1 MRWGVKHFFVPDKQ
15 VIQRMIDQQ
24 YELIS
29 QSAQLVPL
37 VEAELNELDQTSTQ
51 TLPAMRFYEGKSGL
65 EHCFADLYDDIIASG
80 LIIVKM
86 FATNTLD
93 HQWTSVQSLRD
104 YGAWLLDKLQQN
116 NITIESYLGN
126 GILTLESLIKTSQM
140 SDITN
145 LPAGNSAIN
154 CFIFGD
160 LVYVIIYKN
169 IPIAW
174 RMRSEEFAQM
184 LHFLLK
190 NSPSP

>member
-1 MRWGVKHFFVPDKQ
+1 MRGGVKHFFVPDKQ

-65 EHCFADLYDDIIASG
+65 ENCFTDLYDDVIASG

-93 HQWTSVQSLRD
+93 
-104 YGAWLLDKLQQN
+104 
-116 NITIESYLGN
+116 
-126 GILTLESLIKTSQM
+126 SQ
-140 SDITN
+140 
-145 LPAGNSAIN
+145 
-154 CFIFGD
+154 
-160 LVYVIIYKN
+160 
-169 IPIAW
+169 
-174 RMRSEEFAQM
+174 
-184 LHFLLK
+184 
-190 NSPSP
+190 